1 MSREAKM
8 KQRFLMVALVAV
20 VASLCVPPVFAQAT
34 ASVKGVCKDVQGN
47 PIAGAIVEWYGA
59 ETGRKYDIKT
69 NSKGEY
75 FSLGIAPGKYKVILL
90 KDGQQLYNF
99 TNVPVMLQ
107 DDANLLDFDLK
118 KEQSKQA
125 QGAGISPE
133 ELKRRQEAA
142 EKAAKETNTVKAL
155 NEKLAAA
162 NQASQAGD
170 FDTAIATLTE
180 ATQMDS
186 TRDLLWFKLADA
198 YRGSAVKQ
206 TDPAEKSKR
215 LDQAIP
221 DYQKAIELKE
231 GQPPEA
237 KKDPRYA
244 GELAA
249 YYNNMAEAYAKTGKT
264 DEAVKAYTQATQIDP
279 PHAAQY
285 YYNEGATMTNA
296 NVTNDSKMRQAAVAA
311 FDKAIAADPNK
322 ADAYYWKGSNLIG
335 LAVLKGDKMVAPDGT
350 AEAFQKYLELQPT
363 GSHAEEA
370 KAMLASIG
378 ATIETQYG
386 KKKTKK

>member
-1 MSREAKM
+1 M
-8 KQRFLMVALVAV
+8 KQRFLMVAMVAV

-47 PIAGAIVEWYGA
+47 PIAGAVVEWYA
-59 ETGRKYDIKT
+59 ADTGRKYDIKT

-75 FSLGIAPGKYKVILL
+75 FSLGISPGKYKVILL

-99 TNVPVMLQ
+99 TNVPVQLQ
-107 DDANLLDFDLK
+107 DDANVLDFDLK
-118 KEQSKQA
+118 KEQAKQA

-142 EKAAKETNTVKAL
+142 EKAAKETNTIKAL

-162 NQASQAGD
+162 TQASQAGD

-296 NVTNDSKMRQAAVAA
+296 NVANDPKMRQAAVAA

-335 LAVLKGDKMVAPDGT
+335 LAVLKGDKMVAPEGT

-363 GSHAEEA
+363 GPHAEEA

>member
-1 MSREAKM
+1 
-8 KQRFLMVALVAV
+8 
-20 VASLCVPPVFAQAT
+20 
-34 ASVKGVCKDVQGN
+34 VKGVCKDVQGN

-99 TNVPVMLQ
+99 TNVPVLLQ

-118 KEQSKQA
+118 KEQAKQA

-170 FDTAIATLTE
+170 FDTSIATLTE
-180 ATQMDS
+180 ATQMDP
-186 TRDLLWFKLADA
+186 TRDLVWFKLADA

-215 LDQAIP
+215 LEQAIP

-237 KKDPRYA
+237 RKDPRYA

-296 NVTNDSKMRQAAVAA
+296 NVANDSKMRQAAVAA

-363 GSHAEEA
+363 GPHAEEA

-386 KKKTKK
+386 KKKSKK

>member
-1 MSREAKM
+1 M
-8 KQRFLMVALVAV
+8 KQRFLMVVLVAV

-34 ASVKGVCKDVQGN
+34 AAVKGVCKDVQGN

-99 TNVPVMLQ
+99 TNVPVLLQ

-118 KEQSKQA
+118 KEQAKQA

-186 TRDLLWFKLADA
+186 TRDLVWFKLADA

-296 NVTNDSKMRQAAVAA
+296 NVANDSKMRQAAVAA

-363 GSHAEEA
+363 GPHAEEA

-386 KKKTKK
+386 KKKSKK